1 MHSGLVRL
9 SAGSFLLAGVVF
21 CLWWLGYYRFGLASP
36 VPLYA
41 GFYLAFGLGLVFAFA
56 RASQRI
62 GQRFGGRRLGIRVLL
77 SVSMMLMLVSNIIG
91 EAMLITWGV
100 NTVSPALPTDG
111 TEE

>member
-21 CLWWLGYYRFGLASP
+21 CLWWLGYYRFGLVNP

-56 RASQRI
+56 RASQR
-62 GQRFGGRRLGIRVLL
+62 FGGRRLGIRVLL
-77 SVSMMLMLVSNIIG
+77 SVSMMLMLVSTIIG